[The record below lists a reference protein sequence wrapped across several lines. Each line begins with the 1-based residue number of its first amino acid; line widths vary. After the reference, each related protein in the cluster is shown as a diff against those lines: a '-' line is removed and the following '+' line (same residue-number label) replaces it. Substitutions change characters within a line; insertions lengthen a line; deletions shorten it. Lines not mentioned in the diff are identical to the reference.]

1 MENKSLSGGLRCS
14 YNEYVGTIKKYSLL
28 VFDWDQTL
36 WNSWDLHVAGVWHA
50 ADLLGL
56 PRTPVA
62 EIAPHYSM
70 PIIRHIGEMFP
81 HHTQAVHDI
90 YQEFYKARMFE
101 LGHLYEGVSDALAQL
116 KGLGY
121 TLAVMSD
128 KRARYGAQEAVASN
142 VAKLFDSLHFRE
154 ENGIYKP
161 DPRRLRVILD
171 ELAVP
176 SREALV
182 VGDSHV
188 DVECA
193 RNAGA
198 SSAAALWGSV
208 NPDATLSQR
217 PNYVWKS
224 VKEMLEALETE
235 AGPLA
240 QTPAG
245 PLSGREELVQ

>member
-1 MENKSLSGGLRCS
+1 MRNKSLSGGLRCS
-14 YNEYVGTIKKYSLL
+14 YNGNVGTIKKYSLI

-81 HHTQAVHDI
+81 DHAQAVHDI

-101 LGHLYEGVSDALAQL
+101 LGHLYEGVSDALARL

-128 KRARYGAQEAVASN
+128 KRARYGAQEAANSN

-161 DPRRLRVILD
+161 DPRRLQVILD

-224 VKEMLEALETE
+224 VKVMLEALET
-235 AGPLA
+235 GPLA
-240 QTPAG
+240 QTPVG